1 MSWDRIVGQK
11 RVQQLLQRMHE
22 HDRIPHALLFY
33 GQEGSGKDA
42 VALEFARVLNC
53 EGASWN
59 ACGSCPSCR
68 AMDTLQHPRLKLIF
82 ALPAKKDED
91 GATDKLSEDELDDIQ
106 EQIAEKAENPYHR
119 IHVNK
124 ATDIKI
130 SSIRG
135 IRKEA
140 AFRAKEGG
148 RTVVVISEADRM
160 NRNSANALLKTLEEP
175 GGDLLLIL
183 TTSRKD
189 SLLPTII
196 SRCQLVRFDLLG
208 TADIRDHL
216 HREPDVNRETVET
229 AAHLSA
235 GNYRAALEMARE
247 DGLIGREAV
256 LEYIRSVVLNNPI
269 KLMDN
274 IQQILGREDRQTLS
288 RFLTAVASWFRD
300 VMALREGVDSL
311 MNSDFEDALRRF
323 SEHYPDTRCS
333 AAIDE
338 IERSIALVRK
348 NVHLTT
354 LMIVL
359 SQRLRKHIVTPA
371 NEGA

>member
-22 HDRIPHALLFY
+22 HDRIPHALLFH

-53 EGASWN
+53 ERGGWN
-59 ACGSCPSCR
+59 PCGSCQSCR
-68 AMDTLQHPRLKLIF
+68 AMDMLQHPRVKLVF
-82 ALPAKKDED
+82 ALPSKKDEESD
-91 GATDKLSEDELDDIQ
+91 IDKLSEEELDAVQ
-106 EQIAEKAENPYHR
+106 EQIAEKADNPYHR

-130 SSIRG
+130 SSIRA

-140 AFRAKEGG
+140 AFRATGGG

-160 NRNSANALLKTLEEP
+160 NRAAANALLKTLEEP

-183 TTSRKD
+183 TTARKD
-189 SLLPTII
+189 ALLPTIV
-196 SRCQLVRFDLLG
+196 SRCQLVRFDILDE
-208 TADIRDHL
+208 ADIRDQL
-216 HREPDVNRETVET
+216 HREPEVHREAVET
-229 AAHLSA
+229 AAHLAA
-235 GNYRAALEMARE
+235 GNYRVALELARE
-247 DGLIGREAV
+247 DGLINREAV
-256 LEYIRSVVLNNPI
+256 LEYIRSVVLNNPV

-274 IQQILGREDRQTLS
+274 IQEILGREDRQTLS
-288 RFLTAVASWFRD
+288 RFLASVGSWFRD
-300 VMALREGVDSL
+300 VLAVREGVDKL
-311 MNSDFEDALRRF
+311 MNSDLEDALRRF

-333 AAIDE
+333 QAIDE
-338 IERSIALVRK
+338 IERSIALIQK

-354 LMIVL
+354 MMIVL
-359 SQRLRKHIVTPA
+359 SQRLRTYIVTPA
-371 NEGA
+371 DEGA